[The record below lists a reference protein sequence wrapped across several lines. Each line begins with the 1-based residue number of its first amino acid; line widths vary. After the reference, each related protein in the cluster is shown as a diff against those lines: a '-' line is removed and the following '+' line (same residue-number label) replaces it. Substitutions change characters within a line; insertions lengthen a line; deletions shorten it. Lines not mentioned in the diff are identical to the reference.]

1 MTVTP
6 RAPIHSF
13 GYASRSL
20 RLCAAAA
27 FLFVLGC
34 SEDDPKGPP
43 LAAPPPAELG
53 IPIEVTTDPSKL
65 AFLDPVVLES
75 VSLNGNDLKVVLRY
89 DGGCKTHSFAA
100 VAGTAIMESYPPQI
114 SVWIRHDSG
123 GDRCAA
129 SIGKEVH
136 FDVTSA
142 VDFMKSQTGTH
153 DPFYLRIL
161 TPDVTEPSR
170 VLIP

>member
-1 MTVTP
+1 
-6 RAPIHSF
+6 
-13 GYASRSL
+13 
-20 RLCAAAA
+20 
-27 FLFVLGC
+27 
-34 SEDDPKGPP
+34 
-43 LAAPPPAELG
+43 LG

-65 AFLDPVVLES
+65 AFLDPVVRES
-75 VSLNGNDLKVVLRY
+75 VSLNWERPEGRLRY

-123 GDRCAA
+123 GARCAA
-129 SIGKEVH
+129 SIGMVVH
-136 FDVTSA
+136 FDVTPA
-142 VDFMKSQTGTH
+142 VDFMKSPNRKPT